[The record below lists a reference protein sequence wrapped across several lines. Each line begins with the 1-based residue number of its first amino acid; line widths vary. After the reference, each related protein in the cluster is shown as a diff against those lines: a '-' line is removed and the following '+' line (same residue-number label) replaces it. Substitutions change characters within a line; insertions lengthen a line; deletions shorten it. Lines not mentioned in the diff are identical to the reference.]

1 MTNSNLY
8 DILVDF
14 IENNKS
20 MYDIDY
26 KSSIE
31 NLIEN
36 NKSMYDIDYKSSIE
50 NLKELLEEIEQDYKN
65 IEGEE

>member
-1 MTNSNLY
+1 MTNSVLY

-14 IENNKS
+14 IENNKTK
-20 MYDIDY
+20 YDIDY
-26 KSSIE
+26 E
-31 NLIEN
+31 
-36 NKSMYDIDYKSSIE
+36 SSIE

>member
-14 IENNKS
+14 IENNK
-20 MYDIDY
+20 I
-26 KSSIE
+26 
-31 NLIEN
+31 
-36 NKSMYDIDYKSSIE
+36 MYDIDYKSSIE

>member
-14 IENNKS
+14 
-20 MYDIDY
+20 
-26 KSSIE
+26 
-31 NLIEN
+31 IEN

>member
-14 IENNKS
+14 IDNNKS

-31 NLIEN
+31 NLEDLLNEI
-36 NKSMYDIDYKSSIE
+36 KRDYE
-50 NLKELLEEIEQDYKN
+50 EL
-65 IEGEE
+65 GEE